1 MLAPRADSIIL
12 LQSMS
17 RYTNKSSANHSTSFN
32 SKPEP
37 TAPTVHM
44 AINRLKFEQDK
55 LLE

>member
-37 TAPTVHM
+37 TAPTVHI